1 MRKDI
6 QIIFVDID
14 WTILNH
20 TTRPPK
26 FDMPSIRALKKAQKK
41 GIKVFISTARPY
53 HSVNQIHFFDYFKP
67 DGLIVGNGGLVLYH
81 DEVLYSIDI
90 PVKDFEH
97 IAEIVLKNGLNME
110 GIRRYDCFMINEMND
125 NIKSLFDT
133 YPEDIPPIEDY
144 HNQETVEICLFA
156 PKEYDEIIHKEL
168 PKDYIYFRYHDFGV
182 DIAPLPHNKGDA
194 VKVVLEKLNISKEN
208 AMAIGDDLQDISMFN
223 EVKYAV
229 AMGNGKEETINSA
242 THITKHIDKHG
253 VKHII
258 KKLVL

>member
-1 MRKDI
+1 
-6 QIIFVDID
+6 
-14 WTILNH
+14 
-20 TTRPPK
+20 
-26 FDMPSIRALKKAQKK
+26 
-41 GIKVFISTARPY
+41 
-53 HSVNQIHFFDYFKP
+53 
-67 DGLIVGNGGLVLYH
+67 
-81 DEVLYSIDI
+81 
-90 PVKDFEH
+90 
-97 IAEIVLKNGLNME
+97 
-110 GIRRYDCFMINEMND
+110 MND